1 MKSIP
6 QYEDRSTFQHSESN
20 SWEKMAQEI
29 KTDRP
34 DQKVTEKSFFETN
47 IEFTGDDFGKFRDE
61 LFNASPDEVKKLSV
75 LESLF

>member
-34 DQKVTEKSFFETN
+34 DQKVTEKSF
-47 IEFTGDDFGKFRDE
+47 I
-61 LFNASPDEVKKLSV
+61 
-75 LESLF
+75 